1 MWLVSGGNRYGAC
14 ASLFVAHPHCYII
27 LAIRQYPKVVATIRI
42 ADQPEAVDS
51 DWLNDPKKLLSPIF
65 VEGVRWEAA
74 SLVA

>member
-1 MWLVSGGNRYGAC
+1 M
-14 ASLFVAHPHCYII
+14 
-27 LAIRQYPKVVATIRI
+27 VATIRI

-51 DWLNDPKKLLSPIF
+51 DWLNDLKKLLSPIF